1 MKDIIDEVIMISK
14 LAGDKILEVYADETS
29 FGVELKKDDS
39 PLTRADKLANE
50 VIMEGLQNLE
60 IQYPIISEENKLLS
74 YEMRKKYHRFW
85 LVDPLDGTKE
95 FIKRNGDFTV
105 NIALVEDGIP
115 IMGVVYVPVTKDTYW
130 AIKGSGAFHSDEN
143 KCVRQ
148 LKANSYNS
156 SDLGLRVVCS
166 RSHINKD
173 TQDFIDRLNKP
184 IAVSRG
190 SSLKFLLIAAG
201 DGEVYPR
208 IGPTME
214 WDTGAAQIV
223 LEEAGG
229 EVLNYETLEPLTYN
243 KENLLNPYFIARA
256 RHN

>member
-115 IMGVVYVPVTKDTYW
+115 IMGVVYVPVT
-130 AIKGSGAFHSDEN
+130 
-143 KCVRQ
+143 
-148 LKANSYNS
+148 
-156 SDLGLRVVCS
+156 
-166 RSHINKD
+166 
-173 TQDFIDRLNKP
+173 
-184 IAVSRG
+184 
-190 SSLKFLLIAAG
+190 
-201 DGEVYPR
+201 
-208 IGPTME
+208 
-214 WDTGAAQIV
+214 
-223 LEEAGG
+223 
-229 EVLNYETLEPLTYN
+229 
-243 KENLLNPYFIARA
+243 
-256 RHN
+256 